1 MYVWEVSCRSAKPKS
16 PCPYRVA
23 TVTRVVRVSISGPCK
38 GTVRVGERLRE
49 FVRGAR
55 VRGVLVKRVMID
67 GVHGIVGTDDG
78 VGHGFRV
85 QRREAETDGVAVQ
98 DLVK

>member
-1 MYVWEVSCRSAKPKS
+1 MWEMSRRPAKPKD
-16 PCPYRVA
+16 PCPYSVA
-23 TVTRVVRVSISGPCK
+23 QVARVVRISVSGPCN

-55 VRGVLVKRVMID
+55 VRGVLVKRVMVD

>member
-1 MYVWEVSCRSAKPKS
+1 MNVWKVGCRSAKPKG
-16 PCPYRVA
+16 PCPYSVA
-23 TVTRVVRVSISGPCK
+23 KVTRVVRISVSGPCN

-55 VRGVLVKRVMID
+55 VRGVLVKRVMIA
-67 GVHGIVGTDDG
+67 GVHGVVGTDDG